1 MKLLLICFNVVLAVV
16 LGYSVVGYFRDSKAV
31 EPVRAVAGGRRAAD
45 AKPVVPEA
53 TDDEERTMAERIVS
67 ADIFNSSRLPD
78 AATLHG
84 GRVELLLVGTFTI
97 GDIQGA
103 VVRQRTITRQ
113 VNPFMQMMRPGGMG
127 ENNPAP
133 PPAGGR
139 SALFRQRF
147 SAGIGMPGSN
157 SGALK
162 QYVRVGETISN
173 GYTLAEVSRDRA
185 IFTRGSDRLELELLP
200 PSRSAAAGSSSGP
213 RRLNVNQQLQQ
224 AQIQTQ
230 QMMMRMMM
238 QMQRNQQSGNAPRNT
253 GPQRNTG
260 NRGAARSGR

>member
-16 LGYSVVGYFRDSKAV
+16 LGYSVVEYFRDSKAV
-31 EPVRAVAGGRRAAD
+31 EPVRAVAGDRRAVA
-45 AKPVVPEA
+45 AKPVVTEVA
-53 TDDEERTMAERIVS
+53 EDEERTMAERIVS

-84 GRVELLLVGTFTI
+84 GRVEMLLVGTFTI
-97 GDIQGA
+97 GDIKGA

-113 VNPFMQMMRPGGMG
+113 VNPFMQMMRPAGPQG
-127 ENNPAP
+127 NDNAAAP
-133 PPAGGR
+133 VGR
-139 SALFRQRF
+139 SSLFRQRF
-147 SAGIGMPGSN
+147 SAGIGMPNTS

-173 GYTLAEVSRDRA
+173 GYMLAEVSRDRA
-185 IFTRGSDRLELELLP
+185 VFTRGSDRLELELLP